1 MGYAQSY
8 GVYMSTAYFD
18 SNLESASPSVF
29 FQLQTF
35 LIEPLLVV
43 AVGAFW
49 LVALPFVAVSL
60 AGVKIWDALVALK
73 SSNAALPNPLFLRSG
88 GSPKSTPTLSS
99 SSAVRTGHV

>member
-18 SNLESASPSVF
+18 SNLGSASPSVF
-29 FQLQTF
+29 SQLQTVV
-35 LIEPLLVV
+35 IEPLLVV

-60 AGVKIWDALVALK
+60 VGVKIWDALVALK
-73 SSNAALPNPLFLRSG
+73 SSNAARPNPLILRQSRP
-88 GSPKSTPTLSS
+88 PKNAPALSS
-99 SSAVRTGHV
+99 PSPVRTGHL